1 MNALNARTD
10 VRRTTV
16 YIRQTPVAYAEAGKG
31 ATCVLLLHGLGG
43 TSDDWK
49 AVMQELA
56 PRHRVV
62 ALDLPGYGGSGPIP
76 GTSAAAVADFV
87 WAFADALGISRTAIM
102 GHSEGGAVAVNMAL
116 QIPDRTTRLVLVS
129 AAGLGR
135 LINPLFV
142 VLGATPLGGLVPR
155 LSKSPIGPEGLV
167 AALALFGSP
176 RPWRVPK
183 PWFTKMRQAASSTS
197 VLVHAVVTLR
207 QGVSLRGQENLV
219 LGSLPQLSQPVLV
232 AWGTHDVMLPAFQ
245 AWGAV
250 RRLRHGRL
258 ALVPCTGHLLP
269 IEAPDRLVAAVA
281 PFLMEETPAE
291 GAARTGP
298 AADMSESST

>member
-1 MNALNARTD
+1 M
-10 VRRTTV
+10 V
-16 YIRQTPVAYAEAGKG
+16 
-31 ATCVLLLHGLGG
+31 LLHGLGG

-49 AVMQELA
+49 SVMRELA
-56 PRHRVV
+56 SRHRVV
-62 ALDLPGYGGSGPIP
+62 APDLPGYGDSGPIP
-76 GTSAAAVADFV
+76 GTSPAAVADFV
-87 WAFADALGISRTAIM
+87 WAFADALGISRAAVM
-102 GHSEGGAVAVNMAL
+102 GHSEGGAVAVSMAL
-116 QIPDRTTRLVLVS
+116 QRPDRTTRLVLVS

-135 LINPLFV
+135 LINPLLM
-142 VLGATPLGGLVPR
+142 VLGATPLGALVPR
-155 LSKSPIGPEGLV
+155 LAKLPVGPEALV

-183 PWFTKMRQAASSTS
+183 PWFTKMRQAASSTG

-207 QGVSLRGQENLV
+207 QGVSARGQENL
-219 LGSLPQLSQPVLV
+219 LLDSLPQLTQPVLV
-232 AWGTHDVMLPAFQ
+232 AWGTHDVMLPVSQ

-281 PFLMEETPAE
+281 PFLAE
-291 GAARTGP
+291 DGPRTERTARTEPSADTGESP
-298 AADMSESST
+298 A